1 MSDMGFDTA
10 FSEKSVGL
18 SEQVKKMQ
26 KNVPKKKK
34 VLVIAGPT
42 ATGKT
47 ELSII
52 IGKAIGGE
60 IISCDS
66 MQIYRDTD
74 IGTAKATDEER
85 REVPHHLIDIRD
97 IEESFNVVNFYEESM
112 ASMQEILLRERVPI
126 VVGGAGFY
134 IHTFLYGPP
143 KGPPADANLRAK
155 FEEDFEKFGAE
166 MLYQKLKEF
175 DPDYASSITVQDRHK
190 IIRALE
196 IMTLTGKKVS
206 EIPKP
211 SQEDLSRDL
220 DFRCWFIHYPKEVLY
235 NRIEERCDQM
245 ISSGLMEEVIRLRDR
260 GLEGNAPAANSIG
273 YRQCL
278 RFLQTPQTEFDW
290 QECIKDFKKASRNYA
305 KRQFTWFRKEPL
317 FRWLNLNECSLEHA
331 AEIIIQDL
339 EQN

>member
-1 MSDMGFDTA
+1 MESHTPCSRESIRL
-10 FSEKSVGL
+10 SEK
-18 SEQVKKMQ
+18 EKKQ
-26 KNVPKKKK
+26 EKSPIKRKK

-47 ELSII
+47 ELSLV

-66 MQIYRDTD
+66 MQVYRGTD
-74 IGTAKATDEER
+74 IGTAKATQHQR
-85 REVPHHLIDIRD
+85 REVPHHLLDIRQ
-97 IEESFNVVNFYEESM
+97 IQEPFNVVNFYEESM
-112 ASMQEILLRERVPI
+112 ASLQEILLRDRVPI

-143 KGPPADANLRAK
+143 KGPPADVELRRK
-155 FEEDFEKFGAE
+155 LEEDFEKFGAE
-166 MLYQKLKEF
+166 MLHQKLKEF
-175 DPDYASSITVQDRHK
+175 DPDYASSITIQDRHK
-190 IIRALE
+190 ILRALE
-196 IMTLTGKKVS
+196 IITITGKKVS

-211 SQEDLSRDL
+211 SQEDLSRHL
-220 DFRCWFIHYPKEVLY
+220 DFRCWFVYYPKEILY

-245 ISSGLMEEVIRLRDR
+245 ISSGLMEEVIHLKEK
-260 GLEGNAPAANSIG
+260 GLERNASAANSIG

-278 RFLQTPQTEFDW
+278 RFLQTPQTQTDW
-290 QECIKDFKKASRNYA
+290 QECVREFKRASRNYA
-305 KRQFTWFRKEPL
+305 KRQFTWFRREPL
-317 FRWLNLNECSLEHA
+317 FRWLNLRECSLEHA

>member
-1 MSDMGFDTA
+1 MSDMSFDTTA
-10 FSEKSVGL
+10 YEKPIGIF
-18 SEQVKKMQ
+18 EQEKKMQ
-26 KNVPKKKK
+26 KSMPKRKK

-74 IGTAKATDEER
+74 IGTAKVSQR
-85 REVPHHLIDIRD
+85 YRKEVPHHLIDIRN
-97 IEESFNVVNFYEESM
+97 IKEPFNVVNFYEESM
-112 ASMQEILLRERVPI
+112 NSLQEILLRERVPV

-175 DPDYASSITVQDRHK
+175 DPDYANSITIQDRHK

-196 IMTLTGKKVS
+196 IITITGKKVS

-211 SQEDLSRDL
+211 SQEDLSRHL
-220 DFRCWFIHYPKEVLY
+220 DFRCWFIHYPKEILY

-245 ISSGLMEEVIRLRDR
+245 LTLGLMDEVVRLRER
-260 GLEGNAPAANSIG
+260 GLEDNASAANSIG

-278 RFLQTPQTEFDW
+278 RFLQTPQTESDW
-290 QECIKDFKKASRNYA
+290 QECVKDFKRASRNYA
-305 KRQFTWFRKEPL
+305 KRQFTWFRREPL
-317 FRWLNLNECSLEHA
+317 FRWLNLSECSLEHA

>member
-1 MSDMGFDTA
+1 MGFDT
-10 FSEKSVGL
+10 SSSDESVGL
-18 SEQVKKMQ
+18 SEQEKKIIRAPI
-26 KNVPKKKK
+26 KRKK

-47 ELSII
+47 ELSIV
-52 IGKAIGGE
+52 IGKALGGE

-66 MQIYRDTD
+66 MQIYEDTD
-74 IGTAKATDEER
+74 IGTAKVTKEER
-85 REVPHHLIDIRD
+85 SEIPHHLIDIRK
-97 IEESFNVVNFYEESM
+97 IQEPFNVVNFYEESL
-112 ASMQEILLRERVPI
+112 SSLQEILLRDRVPI

-143 KGPPADANLRAK
+143 KGPPANMELRAK
-155 FEEDFEKFGAE
+155 LEEDFEKFGAE

-175 DPDYASSITVQDRHK
+175 DPDYASSITLQDRHK
-190 IIRALE
+190 IIRAIE
-196 IMTLTGKKVS
+196 IITLTGKKVS

-211 SQEDLSRDL
+211 SQEDLSRQL
-220 DFRCWFIHYPKEVLY
+220 DFRCWFIHYPKEILY

-245 ISSGLMEEVIRLRDR
+245 ISSGLMEEVIRLRDQ
-260 GLEGNAPAANSIG
+260 GIESNASAANSIG

-278 RFLQTPQTEFDW
+278 KFLETSQTDSDW
-290 QECIKDFKKASRNYA
+290 EDCVRDFKKASRNYA
-305 KRQFTWFRKEPL
+305 KRQFTWFRREPL
-317 FRWLNLNECSLEHA
+317 FRWLNLNECSAQDA

>member
-1 MSDMGFDTA
+1 ME
-10 FSEKSVGL
+10 SEVPCLRESVGL
-18 SEQVKKMQ
+18 SEKERKQQ
-26 KNVPKKKK
+26 KAPFKRKK

-47 ELSII
+47 ELSLI
-52 IGKAIGGE
+52 IGKALGGE

-66 MQIYRDTD
+66 MQIYCDTD
-74 IGTAKATDEER
+74 IGTAKVTKKQR
-85 REVPHHLIDIRD
+85 VQVPHHLIDIRH
-97 IEESFNVVNFYEESM
+97 IHEPFNVVNFYDEAK
-112 ASMQEILLRERVPI
+112 ASLQEILLKGRVPI

-143 KGPPADANLRAK
+143 KGPPADVDLRVK
-155 FEEDFEKFGAE
+155 LESDFEKFGAE
-166 MLYQKLKEF
+166 MLHQKLKEF
-175 DPDYASSITVQDRHK
+175 DPDYANSITIQDRHK

-196 IMTLTGKKVS
+196 IITITGKKVS

-211 SQEDLSRDL
+211 SQEDLERHL
-220 DFRCWFIHYPKEVLY
+220 DFRCWFVYYPKETLY

-245 ISSGLMEEVIRLRDR
+245 ISAGLLEEVIRLKEM
-260 GLEGNAPAANSIG
+260 GLEKNASAANSIG

-278 RFLQTPQTEFDW
+278 KYLQTAQTHEDW
-290 QECIKDFKKASRNYA
+290 QECVREFKRASRNYA
-305 KRQFTWFRKEPL
+305 KRQFTWFRREPL
-317 FRWLNLNECSLEHA
+317 FRWLNLYESSLEHA